1 MLFFLK
7 PVFDIQR
14 GNNQTTKAPFTY
26 QKALCYEPVAENIQ
40 YPIYF
45 GHFSNTDVECGSNG
59 DDIWFISKSICP
71 KSTHKIPTWT
81 AYNSLLTDARSK
93 TTVQQLPTVNG
104 RLTNCENLLCAIQEA
119 GKVKNVI
126 QSTGKTIISF
136 NLQLYVKAFRLHV
149 KLDIKNDFVF
159 LMGE

>member
-1 MLFFLK
+1 M
-7 PVFDIQR
+7 
-14 GNNQTTKAPFTY
+14 
-26 QKALCYEPVAENIQ
+26 
-40 YPIYF
+40 
-45 GHFSNTDVECGSNG
+45 
-59 DDIWFISKSICP
+59 
-71 KSTHKIPTWT
+71 
-81 AYNSLLTDARSK
+81 
-93 TTVQQLPTVNG
+93 QQLPIVNG

-136 NLQLYVKAFRLHV
+136 NLQLYVKAFRLQV